1 MKKTISLFTL
11 IFTFFTAFAQ
21 YETADAVFE
30 KITKEYTL
38 NEDGSMEYHYFKQLK
53 LQSHMSFNRLYG
65 ETFIVYNP
73 DFQDLKI
80 NDAYTILPDSTRLKT
95 PDNAFNEVLP
105 RSAAHSATY
114 NNLRE
119 MVVTHTGTEIGA
131 TIYLDYTL
139 TTKKGYWPALMG
151 NEVVQESSPVMEM
164 EIIINVPT
172 NVELQNKMFNL
183 RTGPEI
189 IVRGGVKVYTWNF
202 KGLKASPK
210 EGFRGQ
216 CLPGTPRLI
225 FSSAKNMADV
235 KEWVARKLE
244 SKDGSTSELIA
255 LVDKIKSEEK
265 DEVKVMLALQ
275 KYVVDNLATDR
286 VSLAEAGFNARYPEQ
301 VWQSNGGSQFEK
313 SVLLATL
320 LKLAEINAV
329 PVLAAPQ
336 KIFDP
341 KIGDLFIFEDVYVN
355 ATTKGY
361 GDILLS
367 ATHIDDQALQF
378 ELAGKVLIPIQR
390 TRGELNE
397 IKLNHVENK
406 IDMEAEIQIDD
417 SLYLSGTAELEL
429 LHAVNPFLELSENA
443 GSFSKLMSGNIVC
456 EKEGSVKLVNS
467 NPAKTELSANLKSK
481 NPPSQVAGYY
491 SFELPVM
498 KNGFDSFHISYLES
512 ERLDPFVL
520 PFSIN
525 ENYTYSIEVPAGYEF
540 VNRKVKESL
549 KNKAGSVSITM
560 SPKGNKVEVVR
571 QLNLDNKVIQTA
583 QYAEFKDLVNAWLD
597 KNNRKVVFKRAVD

>member
-1 MKKTISLFTL
+1 MKKTLFLITL
-11 IFTFFTAFAQ
+11 VFTFFTVFAQ
-21 YETADAVFE
+21 YESADAVFE
-30 KITKEYTL
+30 KVTKEYTL

-73 DFQDLKI
+73 DFQELKI
-80 NDAYTILPDSTRLKT
+80 NEAYTILPDSTRLKT

-151 NEVVQESSPVMEM
+151 NEVVQESSPVKEM
-164 EIIINVPT
+164 QIIVNVPT
-172 NVELQNKMFNL
+172 NIELLNKMFNL

-189 IVRGGVKVYTWNF
+189 IVKGGVKVYTWNF

-225 FSSAKNMADV
+225 FSSAKNMANV
-235 KEWVARKLE
+235 KEWVAMKLE
-244 SKDGSTSELIA
+244 TKGDPTSELIA

-265 DEVKVMLALQ
+265 DEIKVMLALQ

-286 VSLAEAGFNARYPEQ
+286 VSLAEAGFNVHYPEQ

-320 LKLAEINAV
+320 LKLAEISAV

-336 KIFDP
+336 KFFDP

-378 ELAGKVLIPIQR
+378 KLAGKVLIHLQR

-397 IKLNHVENK
+397 IKLNHVDNK
-406 IDMEAEIQIDD
+406 IDMEATIQIND
-417 SLYLSGTAELEL
+417 SLHLEGTVEMEL
-429 LHAVNPFLELSENA
+429 LHAANPFLKLSADNKA
-443 GSFSKLMSGNIVC
+443 IGKMLSGNVVC
-456 EKEGSVKLVNS
+456 KKDGSVKVANT
-467 NPAKTELSANLKSK
+467 NPAKSEITMKLGSK

-498 KNGFDSFHISYLES
+498 KNGFESFHISYLES

-520 PFSIN
+520 PFSID

-540 VNRKVKESL
+540 VNRKVKENL
-549 KNKAGSVSITM
+549 KNKAGSVSITF

-583 QYAEFKDLVNAWLD
+583 QYAEFRELVNAWLD
-597 KNNRKVVFKRAVD
+597 KNNSKVVFKKAVD